1 MPFAIHCLDKPDSGA
16 VRMAARPDH
25 LAYLVGFEDKIVFA
39 GPLLADDHQAMI
51 GSLLIL
57 DLPDRAAAGAILRR
71 RPLSQGGTVSNS
83 QYHRLAADLS
93 QEVSRRVLWPIGS

>member
-25 LAYLVGFEDKIVFA
+25 LAYLVGFEDKIIFA

-57 DLPDRAAAGAILRR
+57 DLPDRAAAEKFSAGDPDRDQSRAEAGQSGSGQAIA
-71 RPLSQGGTVSNS
+71 PVG
-83 QYHRLAADLS
+83 HAC
-93 QEVSRRVLWPIGS
+93 

>member
-25 LAYLVGFEDKIVFA
+25 LAYLVGFEDKIIFA
-39 GPLLADDHQAMI
+39 GPLLADDHQTMI

-57 DLPDRAAAGAILRR
+57 DLPDRAAAERFSAGDPYRKAGLF
-71 RPLSQGGTVSNS
+71 QTVSITAWR
-83 QYHRLAADLS
+83 QTY
-93 QEVSRRVLWPIGS
+93 PKK

>member
-1 MPFAIHCLDKPDSGA
+1 MPFAIYCLDKPNSGA

-39 GPLLADDHQAMI
+39 GPLLADDHQTMI

-57 DLPDRAAAGAILRR
+57 DLPDRAAAEKFSSGDPYRKAGLF
-71 RPLSQGGTVSNS
+71 QTVSITAWRKT
-83 QYHRLAADLS
+83 YPKA
-93 QEVSRRVLWPIGS
+93 